1 MAEIVGILVGCII
14 AAVSFKP
21 LFGSFDDFFDC
32 IKFWFKP
39 DIFSAF
45 DGQFWEDMVAEFKL
59 GVWLLFSVGSGYL
72 SYRFML

>member
-45 DGQFWEDMVAEFKL
+45 DGQFWEDMVA
-59 GVWLLFSVGSGYL
+59 
-72 SYRFML
+72 